1 MISDTLSN
9 LRQAYAELSDIL
21 FTVNFAGTDCFVIT
35 SLSSNPFN
43 PSLPIVDVSL
53 VSAETLAP
61 IRMLEQASDTAM
73 FEYATVRL
81 KVTQYLDAC
90 LDPHPDLQFPISH
103 NEDAYKKYLSTLG

>member
-1 MISDTLSN
+1 MISDLLSN
-9 LRQAYAELSDIL
+9 LRQSYAELSDLL

-43 PSLPIVDVSL
+43 PALPVVDVSL

-73 FEYATVRL
+73 FEYANVRL
-81 KVTQYLDAC
+81 KVAQYIDSC
-90 LDPHPDLQFPISH
+90 LDTNLDLQFPISH